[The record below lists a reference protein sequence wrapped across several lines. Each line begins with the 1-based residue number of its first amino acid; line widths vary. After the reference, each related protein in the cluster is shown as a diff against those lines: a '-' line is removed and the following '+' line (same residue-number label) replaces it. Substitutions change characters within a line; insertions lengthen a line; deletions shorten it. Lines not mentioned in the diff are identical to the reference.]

1 MYYPSPQTKSIHSPY
16 TYIYIRDSCTH
27 QQTKEISQC
36 VCVKGMPNLNGL
48 NKIYIS
54 NANGLVT
61 IHKLFFM

>member
-1 MYYPSPQTKSIHSPY
+1 MYYRRPNRMLYIQPNP
-16 TYIYIRDSCTH
+16 IYIRDSCTH
-27 QQTKEISQC
+27 QQTKEIFYALR
-36 VCVKGMPNLNGL
+36 KGMANLNGL